1 MSFDIIEQDIQHF
14 LESKAE
20 YVQTVGKAYARLWP
34 VVQQRIN
41 ESSDV
46 EFSPFELA
54 NSTGE
59 SIPDTLA
66 FLNYL
71 SGQRANLLYAR
82 FFFRDERDKE
92 YEIKALQVS
101 DVLNKKEFHHP
112 ETKEIV
118 PEPDT
123 KIRMI
128 YQLQKQDDK
137 SS

>member
-41 ESSDV
+41 ESSDI
-46 EFSPFELA
+46 EFGPQELA

-59 SIPDTLA
+59 EVADTLA

-71 SGQRANLLYAR
+71 SGQRANLLHAV
-82 FFFRDERDKE
+82 FFFKDAQGKE
-92 YEIKALQVS
+92 YRIKTAQVS
-101 DVLNKKEFHHP
+101 DVLNGKDFHHP
-112 ETKEIV
+112 ETKEV
-118 PEPDT
+118 VSDPDT
-123 KIRMI
+123 KIRML
-128 YQLQKQDDK
+128 YRLQKTDG
-137 SS
+137 

>member
-1 MSFDIIEQDIQHF
+1 MSFDIIEQDIQQF

-34 VVQQRIN
+34 IVQQRIN
-41 ESSDV
+41 DYIDV

-59 SIPDTLA
+59 NIQDTLA

-71 SGQRANLLYAR
+71 SGQRANLLHAR
-82 FFFRDERDKE
+82 FFFRDEEGEK
-92 YEIKALQVS
+92 YEIKAPQVS
-101 DVLNKKEFHHP
+101 DVLNKKEFRHP
-112 ETKEIV
+112 ETKEII

-123 KIRMI
+123 KIWMV
-128 YQLQKQDDK
+128 YHLQKSK
-137 SS
+137 